1 MRLTRRQ
8 AIVLSAGVAA
18 VVLGRL
24 HAHAGEAEAEA
35 LLAEF
40 TGGAEPQPGRI
51 TLDLPEVA
59 DNGNAVPLSFRVDSA
74 MEGDDRVEA
83 VLVVADG
90 NPRPDVALFHFSEM
104 SGVAAATTRIRLAR
118 SQTVTAVAKMA
129 DGSLFADRRQ
139 ITVTVGGC
147 TG

>member
-1 MRLTRRQ
+1 MTLTRRQ
-8 AIVLSAGVAA
+8 AIVLSGAVAA

-24 HAHAGEAEAEA
+24 HAHAGEAEAQA

-40 TGGAEPQPGRI
+40 TGGIEPQPGRI
-51 TLDLPEVA
+51 AIELPEVA

-74 MEGDDRVEA
+74 MEGDDQVEA

-90 NPRPDVALFHFSEM
+90 NPRPDVALFHFSAL
-104 SGVAAATTRIRLAR
+104 SGAAAATTRIRLAR
-118 SQTVTAVAKMA
+118 TQTVTAVARMA
-129 DGSLFADRRQ
+129 DGSYFSDRRE

>member
-1 MRLTRRQ
+1 MTLTRRQ

-18 VVLGRL
+18 VVFGRL
-24 HAHAGEAEAEA
+24 HAHAAEAEAEA

-40 TGGAEPQPGRI
+40 TGGVEPQAGRI
-51 TLDLPEVA
+51 TLDLPEMA
-59 DNGNAVPLSFRVDSA
+59 DNGNAVPVSFHVDSA

-83 VLVVADG
+83 VLVVSDG
-90 NPRPDVALFHFSEM
+90 NPRPDVALFHFSAL
-104 SGVAAATTRIRLAR
+104 SGTPAATTRIRLAG

-129 DGSLFADRRQ
+129 DGSCFADRRE
-139 ITVTVGGC
+139 ISVTVGGC